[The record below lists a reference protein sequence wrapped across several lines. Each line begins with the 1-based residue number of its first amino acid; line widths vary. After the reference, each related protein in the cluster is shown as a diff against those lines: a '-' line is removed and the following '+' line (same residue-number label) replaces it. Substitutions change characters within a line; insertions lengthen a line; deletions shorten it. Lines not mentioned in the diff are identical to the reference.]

1 MTRLLACA
9 LCLTTLTAPAA
20 AQAPAPAPPH
30 QHPAPPPAPPADAD
44 RSTPPPAAVAP
55 PPSVPPLTDADRLA
69 AFPDVMGHSVHDSA
83 VNYFV
88 LFDQLEWQ
96 GGRSGGID
104 WDNRGWVGKDR
115 HRLWFRTEGES
126 DDGRLAKAHGSVLYG
141 RAVSRWWDV
150 VVGVHQDLR
159 PGAART
165 WAAVGVQGLA
175 PYFFEVQAT
184 AYLGAAGRTHLRI
197 ETESELLLT
206 NRLILQPLVE
216 LDIDGKADPAR
227 RLGAGL
233 TSVETGLRVRYE
245 FRREVA
251 PYLGVSWQ
259 RKFFGTADQARA
271 AGEAVGRAQLVVGLR
286 LWR

>member
-1 MTRLLACA
+1 MNRLLATV
-9 LCLTTLTAPAA
+9 LCLTAMAVPVA
-20 AQAPAPAPPH
+20 AQAPAPQH
-30 QHPAPPPAPPADAD
+30 QHPTPPAPA
-44 RSTPPPAAVAP
+44 TPPPAEDHSAHLPAAVAL
-55 PPSVPPLTDADRLA
+55 PPSVPPLTDADRVA
-69 AFPDVMGHSVHDSA
+69 AFPDVIGHSVHDSA
-83 VNYFV
+83 INYFV

-96 GGRSGGID
+96 GGGNGGID

-115 HRLWFRTEGES
+115 HRFWFRTEGES
-126 DDGRLAKAHGSVLYG
+126 DDGRLTKAHGSALYG

-165 WAAVGVQGLA
+165 WAAIGVQGLA

-184 AYLGAAGRTHLRI
+184 AYLGAAGRTHLRV
-197 ETESELLLT
+197 ETEYELLVT

-251 PYLGVSWQ
+251 PYLGVTWQ

-271 AGEAVGRAQLVVGLR
+271 AGEAVSRAQLVVGLR